1 MPGAV
6 ELVIALLEIVV
17 FVYVMTRIRRLIP
30 RATESDS
37 NSGSKLTNP
46 MGTTHPNMLLIN
58 RKRFFTSV
66 RKSFGPLNQE
76 QVDGFEILLAAIE
89 ERCASIPE
97 AAYLL
102 ATAWHETAF
111 TMQPVRETLASSDED
126 AMARLEFAWK
136 RGKLRSVKN
145 PYWRK
150 DRSGKSWF
158 GRGYVQLTHRQNYE
172 TMGRRLGV
180 DLVDRP
186 ELAMVPSIA
195 ADILIVGCQEGLF
208 TGKRLGEFIGG
219 GKKFYRSARRVI
231 NGLDKAD
238 KIAKYAV
245 QFESALSG

>member
-1 MPGAV
+1 MK
-6 ELVIALLEIVV
+6 
-17 FVYVMTRIRRLIP
+17 TRP
-30 RATESDS
+30 DV
-37 NSGSKLTNP
+37 NNGSKPTDI

-58 RKRFFTSV
+58 RQRFFASV
-66 RKSFGPLNQE
+66 RKTFGSLRQD
-76 QVDGFEILLAAIE
+76 QVDGFETLLAAIE
-89 ERCASIPE
+89 ERSSSIPE

-126 AMARLEFAWK
+126 AIARLEFAWK
-136 RGKLRSVKN
+136 RGKLTWVKT

-150 DRSGKSWF
+150 DRDGKSWL

-172 TMGRRLGV
+172 TMGERLGV
-180 DLVDRP
+180 DLVGRP

-195 ADILIVGCQEGLF
+195 ADILIIGSQEGLF

-238 KIAKYAV
+238 QIAKYAV
-245 QFESALSG
+245 QFESALNG